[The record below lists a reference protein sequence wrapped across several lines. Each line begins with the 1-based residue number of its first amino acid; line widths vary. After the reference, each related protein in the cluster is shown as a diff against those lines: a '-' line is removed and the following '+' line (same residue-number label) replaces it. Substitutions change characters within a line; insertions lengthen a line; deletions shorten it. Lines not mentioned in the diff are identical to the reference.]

1 MKLVVRGWKC
11 SFRVL
16 SCPGPTCSEVPKG
29 VIRHIAHCS
38 TERSFASSERATF
51 CDVRL
56 GRIERCDM
64 RFSSSCIF
72 RSQVGGLAS
81 GLSGCCS
88 VPPPLGSID
97 TDRLSFPG
105 IGLRGFSSETAGMA
119 SSGSPAPECD
129 EGEQILSG
137 THSEKLR
144 GFQIVV
150 AATRERG
157 IGKQGHLPWKLPT
170 DMKFFKTVT
179 SVTTSSSKKNAV
191 IMGRHTWESIPEKFR
206 PLPGRLNVILTRSGI
221 KSTPAGVV
229 VSESLQSALALI
241 ATPSYSSHVESVFVI
256 GGGQVYSEA
265 MASPLCEVI
274 HLTEVEGDVECDT
287 YMPAV
292 DTDIFRIWSASIP
305 IVENGLRISFLTY
318 VRGSLTSSIKQTD
331 NGETTVGLLPKYLLE
346 AHDEYQYLNLIDD
359 IIKTGAV
366 KGDRTGTGTISKF
379 GCQMRF
385 NLRKSFPLLTTK
397 RVFWR
402 GVVEELLWFI
412 SGSTNAKVLHDK
424 GVKIWDGNGSREYLD
439 KQGLTEREEGDLGPV
454 YGFQWRHFGAKY
466 VDMHADYTG
475 QGYDQLK
482 DVINKIKT
490 DPDDRRIL
498 LSAWNPA
505 DLKLMALPPCHM
517 FAQFYVANGELSCQ
531 MYQRS
536 CDMGLGVPFNIAS
549 YALLTCILAHV
560 CDLVP
565 GDFVHVLGDA
575 HVYKNHVEP
584 LQEQLQNTPMPFPR
598 LRIKTANR
606 DIDSFV
612 AADFELIGYKAH
624 QKINM
629 IMAV

>member
-256 GGGQVYSEA
+256 GGGQVYRQASLLIFQFSNYFDLLQFWWAATWILSWFRLSAVKQWHHHCAKSFIWPRLKA
-265 MASPLCEVI
+265 MWNAT
-274 HLTEVEGDVECDT
+274 LTCLLW
-287 YMPAV
+287 
-292 DTDIFRIWSASIP
+292 I
-305 IVENGLRISFLTY
+305 
-318 VRGSLTSSIKQTD
+318 LTSS
-331 NGETTVGLLPKYLLE
+331 GSGLLP
-346 AHDEYQYLNLIDD
+346 
-359 IIKTGAV
+359 
-366 KGDRTGTGTISKF
+366 S
-379 GCQMRF
+379 
-385 NLRKSFPLLTTK
+385 PLWK
-397 RVFWR
+397 MACV
-402 GVVEELLWFI
+402 
-412 SGSTNAKVLHDK
+412 
-424 GVKIWDGNGSREYLD
+424 
-439 KQGLTEREEGDLGPV
+439 
-454 YGFQWRHFGAKY
+454 
-466 VDMHADYTG
+466 
-475 QGYDQLK
+475 
-482 DVINKIKT
+482 
-490 DPDDRRIL
+490 
-498 LSAWNPA
+498 SA
-505 DLKLMALPPCHM
+505 
-517 FAQFYVANGELSCQ
+517 F
-531 MYQRS
+531 
-536 CDMGLGVPFNIAS
+536 
-549 YALLTCILAHV
+549 
-560 CDLVP
+560 
-565 GDFVHVLGDA
+565 
-575 HVYKNHVEP
+575 
-584 LQEQLQNTPMPFPR
+584 
-598 LRIKTANR
+598 
-606 DIDSFV
+606 
-612 AADFELIGYKAH
+612 
-624 QKINM
+624 
-629 IMAV
+629 